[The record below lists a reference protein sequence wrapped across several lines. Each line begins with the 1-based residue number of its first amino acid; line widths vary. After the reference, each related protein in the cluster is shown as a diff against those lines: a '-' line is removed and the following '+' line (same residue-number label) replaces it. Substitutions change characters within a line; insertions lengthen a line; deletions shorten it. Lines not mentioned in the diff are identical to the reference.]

1 MLIPLLQ
8 LITALMTEGVSLF
21 LIANSMTVMD
31 VVMNF
36 VALAIIADI
45 DNMFSDASEDPHMK
59 RYISDNEDTYQPLI
73 VNRGIQFKERSFRNK
88 C

>member
-1 MLIPLLQ
+1 M
-8 LITALMTEGVSLF
+8 TALFTEGVSLF

-45 DNMFSDASEDPHMK
+45 DNMFSDASNDPHMK
-59 RYISDNEDTYQPLI
+59 RYIEDNPDSYQPLC
-73 VNRGIQFKERSFRNK
+73 VNVGI
-88 C
+88 

>member
-1 MLIPLLQ
+1 MFNREKPKYTFMTYYPAMFIPLLQ
-8 LITALMTEGVSLF
+8 LITALFTEGVSLF

-45 DNMFSDASEDPHMK
+45 DNMFSDAS
-59 RYISDNEDTYQPLI
+59 
-73 VNRGIQFKERSFRNK
+73 
-88 C
+88 